1 MSTDITIIELTAV
14 VTEAV
19 ELFTTQRTSVEA
31 VMSSTVQLPLIQ
43 IVTAMTNTQ
52 AALITRTGG

>member
-1 MSTDITIIELTAV
+1 MSTEITIIELTAA

-19 ELFTTQRTSVEA
+19 GLFTTQRTSVEA
-31 VMSSTVQLPLIQ
+31 IMSSTVQLPLIQ